1 MLHFRDDIVSNF
13 DRLRRIRNIIGKL
26 RGTFASTFY
35 SYRNLCIEKR
45 LFLYIDKLVFK
56 NSLHRKEIRFDMKS
70 FFLCACKTGY
80 IQDFIIYMG
89 PGIKIEPKHKDVG
102 KSWSVV
108 MSLLELHFGKGHA
121 LYVDNWYISSALFS
135 ILHKNSTNACIT
147 VYTPWENRTFTT
159 SVETVHRRI
168 VIKIAMSTDKL
179 HVH

>member
-13 DRLRRIRNIIGKL
+13 DHLQRIRNIIGKL
-26 RGTFASTFY
+26 RGTFY
-35 SYRNLCIEKR
+35 PYRNLCIEKR
-45 LFLYIDKLVFK
+45 LLLYIDKLAFK
-56 NSLHRKEIRFDMKS
+56 NSLHWKEIRFVIS
-70 FFLCACKTGY
+70 Y

-102 KSWSVV
+102 KSGSVV
-108 MSLLELHFGKGHA
+108 ISLLELHFGKGHA
-121 LYVDNWYISSALFS
+121 IYVDNWYISPALFS
-135 ILHKNSTNACIT
+135 ILHKNCTDACVT

-168 VIKIAMSTDKL
+168 VMKIAMYTDKL